1 MSETTAGAPAGDRP
15 ASNSAGDRPAGMQRE
30 VLVVLPGLLL
40 AMMLAMLDN
49 FIVGTA
55 MPRIV
60 GELGGLSH
68 LSWVVTAYVLGTTVS
83 TPIWGKIGDLY
94 GRKTIF
100 LTSIVIFLIGSAL
113 CGAAGS
119 SLLGG
124 THDGMAELIGFR
136 ALQGLGAGGLIVNV
150 MAIIGDLVPPRER
163 GRYQGIMA
171 AVMSLAMIAGPLV
184 GGFITDNLS
193 WRWAFYVN
201 LPLGGIA
208 LLVLVATL
216 HLPRRRSEHR
226 IDWLGAALL
235 TVAITALVLITTWGG
250 NQYAWRS
257 PQIIGL
263 AVLAVV
269 GLVLFVMV
277 ERRAPEPIIPLGLFA
292 NRNFSLISGVGFLLG
307 FAMFGAIN
315 FLPLYQQTVQGSSAT
330 NSGLLLL
337 PMMAA
342 AMVVSLFVGQTITR
356 TGRYKVFPVIGGV
369 VMAVAMFLLSRQD
382 THTTRTQTGLFIAVL
397 GIGMGFLMQTTMLI
411 AQNSVDQK
419 DLGVSSSAAMFF
431 RSIGGSFG
439 VSLFGAVFNH
449 QLASE
454 VTRRLGAAGT
464 RLTTGSTPPRSDN
477 SPPRSV
483 PACWNHWRR
492 PSPTCSAGRSCS
504 PSPYPCWPC
513 SSRRSRCAAA
523 TNRPRPRPAPP
534 TSPRRTPRRTSP
546 SPAWS
551 NCVGVGVG
559 RRAPGVGHRA
569 SGQGSE
575 AGSPK
580 GTKCAEP
587 MNEVIECPAAD
598 LADPGSP

>member
-1 MSETTAGAPAGDRP
+1 MAKATTESGPGDRP
-15 ASNSAGDRPAGMQRE
+15 PGMQRE

-83 TPIWGKIGDLY
+83 TPLWGKIGDLY

-100 LTSIVIFLIGSAL
+100 LTSITIFLIGSAL

-119 SLLGG
+119 DLFGG
-124 THDGMAELIGFR
+124 PGDGMIELIAFR
-136 ALQGLGAGGLIVNV
+136 AIQGLGAGGLIVNV

-171 AVMSLAMIAGPLV
+171 AVMSLAMLAGPLV
-184 GGFITDNLS
+184 GGFITDHRS

-208 LLVLVATL
+208 LIVLIATL
-216 HLPRRRSEHR
+216 HLPKRRSEHR

-250 NQYAWRS
+250 SEYAWRS
-257 PQIIGL
+257 AQIIGL
-263 AVLAVV
+263 AVLAAVT
-269 GLVLFVMV
+269 LSLFILV
-277 ERRAPEPIIPLGLFA
+277 ERRVPEPIIPLGLFQ
-292 NRNFSLISGVGFLLG
+292 NRNFTLISGVGFLLR

-315 FLPLYQQTVQGSSAT
+315 FLPLFQQTVQGSTAT

-337 PMMAA
+337 PMMGA
-342 AMVVSLFVGQTITR
+342 AMVVSLFVGQWITR
-356 TGRYKVFPVIGGV
+356 TGKYKAFPVIGGV

-382 THTTRTQTGLFIAVL
+382 VHTRPWQTGLFIAVL
-397 GIGMGFLMQTTMLI
+397 GLGMGFLMQTTMLI
-411 AQNSVDQK
+411 AQNSVEQK
-419 DLGVSSSAAMFF
+419 DLGVASSAATFF

-449 QLASE
+449 QLTAQL
-454 VTRRLGAAGT
+454 TDRLGTAGT
-464 RLTTGSTPPRSDN
+464 ALTSDGG
-477 SPPRSV
+477 RV
-483 PACWNHWRR
+483 DPAALRQL
-492 PSPTCSAGRSCS
+492 
-504 PSPYPCWPC
+504 
-513 SSRRSRCAAA
+513 
-523 TNRPRPRPAPP
+523 PAPVRTGFLESMAFAISDIFLWAIAFAVAVPLLAMFIKEIPLRGRDDDAP
-534 TSPRRTPRRTSP
+534 TPKDAQGIAAQDARENTSL
-546 SPAWS
+546 
-551 NCVGVGVG
+551 
-559 RRAPGVGHRA
+559 
-569 SGQGSE
+569 
-575 AGSPK
+575 
-580 GTKCAEP
+580 
-587 MNEVIECPAAD
+587 AA
-598 LADPGSP
+598 LE